1 MKLHIHFLNSL
12 LDFGKIQYGSVE
24 FYHTI
29 INITLLY

>member
-1 MKLHIHFLNSL
+1 MAVWN
-12 LDFGKIQYGSVE
+12 